1 MAESYKKHYES
12 YEWFNNELFIEEVE
26 YEGVPLSNCKTYN
39 EKEVIDKEHFVSL
52 AACEIGDYF
61 TEEIVNDFMNMMPP
75 VCMRSD
81 CSQIGE
87 PAAHKMNDEGIC
99 KATYATFK
107 RIAEDIWEY
116 CGECFRGE
124 NVNV

>member
-1 MAESYKKHYES
+1 
-12 YEWFNNELFIEEVE
+12 
-26 YEGVPLSNCKTYN
+26 
-39 EKEVIDKEHFVSL
+39 
-52 AACEIGDYF
+52 
-61 TEEIVNDFMNMMPP
+61 MMPP

-87 PAAHKMNDEGIC
+87 PAAHKINDESIY